1 MTAMTSLCASIDTL
15 AMTYLD
21 DELADEELRDFEM
34 HMIDC
39 AACRQRVDT
48 EREALADLRSKLA
61 PPATPDVVRARLI
74 DSLDAE
80 DGRAAREDRR
90 GRIAGWFLPGAATF
104 AAVAAL
110 ALFAWS
116 RVPEKVPDSVASDVA
131 RTQMQS
137 PRVALPVVAGEAPV
151 IDRVDMVATSRARF
165 RDRDVIHQLYWVR
178 ERGSDHTIQ
187 ASVFDARGLDIQ
199 LGERVD
205 AAGLDMWV
213 VHVRERNQWLILH
226 RTHDGVGIG
235 FSSPDLAPEQL
246 INEIVQYG
254 LVEQVGLNLRR

>member
-1 MTAMTSLCASIDTL
+1 VTAMTSLCASIDTL

-39 AACRQRVDT
+39 AACRQRVDA
-48 EREALADLRSKLA
+48 ERDALADLRSKLA

-80 DGRAAREDRR
+80 DGRAAREDRKSR
-90 GRIAGWFLPGAATF
+90 VASWFLPGAASF
-104 AAVAAL
+104 AAIAAL

-137 PRVALPVVAGEAPV
+137 PRVALPVIAGEAPA
-151 IDRVDMVATSRARF
+151 IDRADIVATWRGSF
-165 RDRDVIHQLYWVR
+165 RDRDVIHQLYGVR
-178 ERGSDHTIQ
+178 ELGTEHTIQ

-199 LGERVD
+199 LGERVV
-205 AAGLDMWV
+205 AGGLAMWV
-213 VHVRERNQWLILH
+213 VHVRDLDRWLVLH